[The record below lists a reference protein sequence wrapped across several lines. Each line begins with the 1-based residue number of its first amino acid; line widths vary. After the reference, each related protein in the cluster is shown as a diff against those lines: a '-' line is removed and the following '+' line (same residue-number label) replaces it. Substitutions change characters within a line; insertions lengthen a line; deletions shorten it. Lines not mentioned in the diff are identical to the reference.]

1 MRILYVTM
9 NFQEKLAA
17 YVLGNLSFSHFP
29 GIAFTGLRHGIES
42 ESLLILAGMSNRD
55 NAFELQNY
63 FDKSLRELDISP
75 PSKIEAAKILLSY
88 YLGEMIAHPE
98 RAFEVMC
105 TVDNDIYHRVNWLKE
120 LGVKEK
126 KFVGEELGLERLYTW
141 YRELQDFEDDGML
154 LYYNDLP
161 KEKQKQKFNEHLV
174 EEAKVL
180 KIKIDNEISLYNT

>member
-1 MRILYVTM
+1 MR
-9 NFQEKLAA
+9 
-17 YVLGNLSFSHFP
+17 S
-29 GIAFTGLRHGIES
+29 
-42 ESLLILAGMSNRD
+42 
-55 NAFELQNY
+55 
-63 FDKSLRELDISP
+63 
-75 PSKIEAAKILLSY
+75 
-88 YLGEMIAHPE
+88 
-98 RAFEVMC
+98 
-105 TVDNDIYHRVNWLKE
+105 VDNDVYHKVNWLNE

-141 YRELQDFEDDGML
+141 YRELQDFEDEGML